1 MRLLESQLPS
11 RNATPARMSDLL
23 KQTLVSHTVEPKLNT
38 PLVEIP
44 VEQLE
49 KMSAKIA
56 ELEAQL
62 VTQSIIESKMRE
74 HFSSLESQLRSNE
87 RTIQS
92 IQPKFM
98 EALKDRGTFEKQ
110 CQKAVEKAAA
120 ATERLEA
127 QKAEVE
133 ALKEKTKAL
142 EAKLAETTDA
152 LTNSTVPELAQ
163 LAQAEKS
170 HSESLLT
177 IEKLEKKLRTAQNE
191 ADYSRKA
198 YQDASNAHTELDR
211 EVKALR
217 ANAGE
222 LERRASAN
230 LLRIHE
236 IQAQGEARETAR
248 RFGELRATLENRER
262 ELERAKDELRFLKSG
277 RRETRQGSV
286 PRSPRMGVMSP
297 RPARGVA
304 ANAAAGGGGGSR
316 GNSPGPLLSSD
327 GPGVTGAGANPVP
340 GMAFFPLVA
349 NPGRWDHLRD

>member
-1 MRLLESQLPS
+1 MKLLESQLPS

-23 KQTLVSHTVEPKLNT
+23 RQTLVSHTVEPRLSA
-38 PLVEIP
+38 PLIEIP

-49 KMSAKIA
+49 KMSARIA

-62 VTQSIIESKMRE
+62 ATQNVIETKMRE

-110 CQKAVEKAAA
+110 CQKAVEKAAV
-120 ATERLEA
+120 ATERLEF
-127 QKAEVE
+127 QKSEVE
-133 ALKEKTKAL
+133 SLKEKVKSLETKL
-142 EAKLAETTDA
+142 SETT
-152 LTNSTVPELAQ
+152 ELLMASAIPDIAQ
-163 LAQAEKS
+163 LAEAEKARATA
-170 HSESLLT
+170 LLT
-177 IEKLEKKLRTAQNE
+177 IDKLEKKLRTAQNE

-211 EVKALR
+211 EVKSLR
-217 ANAGE
+217 ANAAE

-236 IQAQGEARETAR
+236 IQAEGEARETAR
-248 RFGELRATLENRER
+248 RFGELRATLDNRER
-262 ELERAKDELRFLKSG
+262 ELDRAKDELRYLKSG

-286 PRSPRMGVMSP
+286 PRSPRLGGVMSP
-297 RPARGVA
+297 RTGRGVGTTV
-304 ANAAAGGGGGSR
+304 GGGGGSR
-316 GNSPGPLLSSD
+316 GNSPAPLLSSD
-327 GPGVTGAGANPVP
+327 GPGVTGMGGNPVP
-340 GMAFFPLVA
+340 GMTYFPPAA
-349 NPGRWDHLRD
+349 NPARWQHLRD